1 MLGLTA
7 QTQIFIRSGVTDG
20 RLGFEGLKGIVVKV
34 IREDP
39 LAGGQLF
46 VFANRART
54 RVKFLWADGTG
65 GLYLATKRMRT
76 GGFDF
81 PKNEGKVQRITPQQ
95 LEILLRGV
103 NFVRRPPPR

>member
-1 MLGLTA
+1 MLGITA
-7 QTQIFIRSGVTDG
+7 HTQVFIRSGATDG
-20 RLGFEGLKGIVVKV
+20 RSGFEALKGIVVKE

-54 RVKFLWADGTG
+54 RVKFLWSDGTG

-81 PKNEGKVQRITPQQ
+81 PRNEGAVQRMTPQQ

-103 NFVRRPPPR
+103 NFVRRPPR